1 VPTAAERNG
10 DFSGLLPGTQL
21 VDPTSGAPFANNQ
34 IPANRLSSVS
44 QFFLNSIPLP
54 NGPDRQINYAGPS
67 ARSNDDQFM
76 IKADYSKGKHQITG
90 RYFFTNFHQSPFIAK
105 QNLLQ
110 ADTQGNQVRVQNIA
124 ITDTYTA
131 TPHLL
136 FNSWFGWDQQN
147 GGSLSSA
154 PFCFPD
160 AGVLIAATKPCELQ
174 LVVDGNFQVQTNHLG
189 IFNRGDQTYRE
200 DVTYIKGSHEIH
212 FGGEALRIRAPMAN
226 TFNENGGF
234 TFANNLSGDNMADF
248 MLGRAYNFIQDGGI
262 YLNYTGIKWSA
273 FVQDN
278 WRASRRLT
286 INVGLRWDPWFPYKD
301 SQGRVACFAPGQT
314 SQRFPN
320 SPPGL
325 IFGGDNHDPGCPSPS
340 IKTRAANF
348 APRLGFAYR
357 LTDDGKTSIRGG
369 AGIYYA
375 IPNTVAFQDVVGIPP
390 FAPIVSIGPV
400 DFKDPYGSLN
410 AANPFPAD
418 FGSLNKTVGKDAT
431 FPPPPPAGVPL
442 AFYQI
447 FNQDFRL
454 PVIALWNL
462 TLERQLG
469 ANWLVRAAY
478 VGNKGSH
485 LYGTGDQEPGLLQ
498 ANPAVYIPGQSTPDN
513 EQSRRLYPS
522 FAFVNEIDS
531 GINSKYHSLQL
542 TVEKHLGYGLSLLA
556 NYAWSK
562 ELDDFAP
569 IGGPYG
575 TNSATFNRRFDYG
588 RSDDDV
594 AHVFK
599 SSGVY
604 QFPHAGVKGLADK
617 LVNGWQLSTI
627 LRWQGGFPVTI
638 FSGYDNS
645 FSGNGADRADFTG
658 SSISQAQ
665 LSSGRSHGQLI
676 QEWFN
681 TSLFQPNALGTFGNT
696 GKGILRGP
704 RTFVTNAAL
713 VKETKITERAGVQF
727 RAEAFNFF
735 NNVNFANPDHYQADG
750 QFGQIT
756 AARDP
761 RILQF
766 ALKVMF

>member
-1 VPTAAERNG
+1 
-10 DFSGLLPGTQL
+10 
-21 VDPTSGAPFANNQ
+21 
-34 IPANRLSSVS
+34 
-44 QFFLNSIPLP
+44 
-54 NGPDRQINYAGPS
+54 
-67 ARSNDDQFM
+67 
-76 IKADYSKGKHQITG
+76 
-90 RYFFTNFHQSPFIAK
+90 
-105 QNLLQ
+105 
-110 ADTQGNQVRVQNIA
+110 
-124 ITDTYTA
+124 
-131 TPHLL
+131 
-136 FNSWFGWDQQN
+136 
-147 GGSLSSA
+147 
-154 PFCFPD
+154 
-160 AGVLIAATKPCELQ
+160 
-174 LVVDGNFQVQTNHLG
+174 
-189 IFNRGDQTYRE
+189 
-200 DVTYIKGSHEIH
+200 
-212 FGGEALRIRAPMAN
+212 
-226 TFNENGGF
+226 
-234 TFANNLSGDNMADF
+234 
-248 MLGRAYNFIQDGGI
+248 
-262 YLNYTGIKWSA
+262 
-273 FVQDN
+273 
-278 WRASRRLT
+278 
-286 INVGLRWDPWFPYKD
+286 
-301 SQGRVACFAPGQT
+301 
-314 SQRFPN
+314 
-320 SPPGL
+320 
-325 IFGGDNHDPGCPSPS
+325 
-340 IKTRAANF
+340 
-348 APRLGFAYR
+348 
-357 LTDDGKTSIRGG
+357 
-369 AGIYYA
+369 
-375 IPNTVAFQDVVGIPP
+375 
-390 FAPIVSIGPV
+390 
-400 DFKDPYGSLN
+400 
-410 AANPFPAD
+410 
-418 FGSLNKTVGKDAT
+418 
-431 FPPPPPAGVPL
+431 
-442 AFYQI
+442 
-447 FNQDFRL
+447 
-454 PVIALWNL
+454 
-462 TLERQLG
+462 
-469 ANWLVRAAY
+469 
-478 VGNKGSH
+478 
-485 LYGTGDQEPGLLQ
+485 
-498 ANPAVYIPGQSTPDN
+498 
-513 EQSRRLYPS
+513 
-522 FAFVNEIDS
+522 VNEIDS

-542 TVEKHLGYGLSLLA
+542 TVEKHPGYGLSLLA

-599 SSGVY
+599 FSGVY